1 MNAEHQRPAS
11 STGQASPS
19 FVRRFGTGIANF
31 LLLIVAGY
39 IGLVVVFGALWLI
52 LPPLNEMSPGARD
65 LIDTFY
71 RGYVTA
77 MGLAAILSFF
87 TAFSGFSVVGKIRSW
102 RRARSS

>member
-1 MNAEHQRPAS
+1 MNAEPQRAVS
-11 STGQASPS
+11 SANQASPS

-31 LLLIVAGY
+31 LLLLLVGY
-39 IGLVVVFGALWLI
+39 LGLVVIFGALWLI

-77 MGLAAILSFF
+77 MGLAAILNRPG
-87 TAFSGFSVVGKIRSW
+87 FSGDWFS
-102 RRARSS
+102 